1 MLTALRQT
9 LTQQALNALII
20 PTADPHLSEY
30 IPEHW
35 QSRQYF
41 SGFTGSAGV
50 LVVQPDSAQLWTD
63 SRYWT
68 QAEAELAGS
77 GIVLQKQENGRNH
90 IAHLAQTLPE
100 HAAVGITP
108 DMLSVAELRRI
119 QAAFAPKNIALK
131 HDLDYTAQ
139 AWGNA
144 RPALPTAPVF
154 AQKAEFV
161 PQSAAEKLQ
170 RVRQAMHE
178 SGADWHFISA
188 LDDIAWLTNLRGS
201 DIAYNPVFLSHL
213 LIGADGTATLFVAPS
228 KIPPEIQAALNA
240 AAIQIQP
247 YEHAADALAQL
258 SGCLMYDPA
267 KVAVATVFRLPES
280 MVKREQP
287 NPSTQFK
294 AEKSAAE
301 VANIR
306 QAMLQDGIALCGFF
320 AELEQRLAQGD
331 AISEYQIG
339 EMLLHHRS
347 RRDYFVSE
355 SFGTIAGYNANGAM
369 PHYSAPAD
377 NLNGKGSLKIAG
389 DGLLLIDSG
398 AQYHCGTT
406 DITRTIPIG
415 TPSAAQIRDF
425 TLVLQ
430 AHIALARAVFPNGIA
445 APMIDAICRA
455 PLWQAQRDYGHS
467 TGHGVGYFLNVHE
480 PPQRISYFA
489 LNTPEYALRQG
500 MLTSNEP
507 ALYRPNQWGIRI
519 ESLVVAQPVAQPQET
534 QFGDYLC
541 FETVTLC
548 PIDTRLVDAALLR
561 PDERDWLNA
570 YHTSVREKLLPFVNG
585 AAKDWLIA
593 RTQAI

>member
-1 MLTALRQT
+1 MLPPLRQT
-9 LTQQALNALII
+9 LSRHALAALII

-50 LVVQPDSAQLWTD
+50 LVVQPETAELWTD

-77 GIVLQKQENGRNH
+77 GISLQKQESGRNH

-100 HAAVGITP
+100 NAAVGIAP

-119 QAAFAPKNIALK
+119 QAAFAPKNIVLK
-131 HDLDYTAQ
+131 HDLDYTAA

-154 AQKAEFV
+154 AQQAEFV

-170 RVRQAMHE
+170 RVHQAMCE
-178 SGADWHFISA
+178 AGADWHFISA

-213 LIGADGTATLFVAPS
+213 LIGANGTATLFVSPG

-267 KVAVATVFRLPES
+267 KVAVSTVFRLPES
-280 MVKREQP
+280 LATREQA

-294 AEKSAAE
+294 AEKSTAE

-320 AELEQRLAQGD
+320 TELEQRLAQGD

-369 PHYSAPAD
+369 PHYSAPAE
-377 NLNGKGSLKIAG
+377 GSLKIAG

-406 DITRTIPIG
+406 DITRTVPIG

-455 PLWQAQRDYGHS
+455 PLWQAQRDYGHG

-489 LNTPEYALRQG
+489 PNTPEYALRQG

-548 PIDTRLVDAALLR
+548 PIDTRLVDATLLR

-570 YHTSVREKLLPFVNG
+570 YHAQVREKLLPFVSG
-585 AAKDWLIA
+585 AAKNWLIE
-593 RTQAI
+593 RTAVI

>member
-1 MLTALRQT
+1 MLTPLRQT
-9 LTQQALNALII
+9 LSQHALNALII

-50 LVVQPDSAQLWTD
+50 LVVQQDTAELWTD

-77 GIVLQKQENGRNH
+77 GIALQKQESGRNH

-100 HAAVGITP
+100 QARVGIAP

-119 QAAFAPKNIALK
+119 QAAFAPKNIALQY
-131 HDLDYTAQ
+131 DIDYPAE
-139 AWGNA
+139 AWGND
-144 RPALPTAPVF
+144 RPTLPTAPVF
-154 AQKAEFV
+154 AQQAEFV
-161 PQSAAEKLQ
+161 PHTAAEKLH
-170 RVRQAMHE
+170 RVRQAMRQA
-178 SGADWHFISA
+178 GADWHFISA

-213 LIGADGTATLFVAPS
+213 LIGANGTATLFVAPS
-228 KIPPEIQAALNA
+228 KITPDIQAALTA

-267 KVAVATVFRLPES
+267 KVAVSTVFRLPPS
-280 MVKREQP
+280 VAKCEQA

-294 AEKSAAE
+294 AEKCAAE

-320 AELEQRLAQGD
+320 AELEHHLAQGEP
-331 AISEYQIG
+331 ITEYQIG
-339 EMLLHHRS
+339 EMLLAHRS
-347 RRDYFVSE
+347 QRDHFVSD

-369 PHYSAPAD
+369 PHYSAPAI
-377 NLNGKGSLKIAG
+377 GSLKIAG

-406 DITRTIPIG
+406 DITRTVPIG
-415 TPSAAQIRDF
+415 TPSATQIRDF

-455 PLWQAQRDYGHS
+455 PLWQAQRDYGHG

-489 LNTPEYALRQG
+489 PNTPEYALHQG

-548 PIDTRLVDAALLR
+548 PIDTRLVDATLLR

-570 YHTSVREKLLPFVNG
+570 YHTQVREQLLPFVAG
-585 AAKDWLIA
+585 AAKDWLIE
-593 RTQAI
+593 RTAAI

>member
-1 MLTALRQT
+1 MLTPLRQT
-9 LTQQALNALII
+9 LSQHALAALIL

-50 LVVQPDSAQLWTD
+50 LVVQPENAELWTD

-77 GIVLQKQENGRNH
+77 GISLQKQENGRNH

-100 HAAVGITP
+100 HAAVGIAP
-108 DMLSVAELRRI
+108 DMLSISEFRRI

-131 HDLDYTAQ
+131 HDLDYTAE

-154 AQKAEFV
+154 AQQAEFV
-161 PQSAAEKLQ
+161 PHTAAEKLH
-170 RVRQAMHE
+170 RVRQAMRE
-178 SGADWHFISA
+178 AGADWHFISA

-213 LIGADGTATLFVAPS
+213 LIGADDTATLFVSPD

-267 KVAVATVFRLPES
+267 KVAVSTVFRLPTS
-280 MVKREQP
+280 VAKCEQA

-320 AELEQRLAQGD
+320 AELEQRLAQGEP
-331 AISEYQIG
+331 ITEYQIG
-339 EMLLHHRS
+339 EMLLAHRS
-347 RRDYFVSE
+347 QREHFVSE

-369 PHYSAPAD
+369 PHYSAPAE
-377 NLNGKGSLKIAG
+377 GSLKIAG

-430 AHIALARAVFPNGIA
+430 AHIALARAVFPDGIA

-455 PLWQAQRDYGHS
+455 PLWQAQRDYGHG

-489 LNTPEYALRQG
+489 PNTPEYALRRG

-548 PIDTRLVDAALLR
+548 PIDTRLVDATLLR

-570 YHTSVREKLLPFVNG
+570 YHTSVREKLLPFVDG

>member
-1 MLTALRQT
+1 MLTPLRQT
-9 LTQQALNALII
+9 LSQHALAALIL

-161 PQSAAEKLQ
+161 PQSAAEKLH
-170 RVRQAMHE
+170 RVRQSMRE
-178 SGADWHFISA
+178 NGADWHFISA

-213 LIGADGTATLFVAPS
+213 LISANGTATLFVSPG
-228 KIPPEIQAALNA
+228 KIPPEIQAALTA

-267 KVAVATVFRLPES
+267 KVAVSTVFRLPES
-280 MVKREQP
+280 LVKREQANPPP
-287 NPSTQFK
+287 NSKPKNAPPKSPTSAKPCCKTASRCAAFSPSWNNASRK
-294 AEKSAAE
+294 A
-301 VANIR
+301 
-306 QAMLQDGIALCGFF
+306 
-320 AELEQRLAQGD
+320 
-331 AISEYQIG
+331 
-339 EMLLHHRS
+339 
-347 RRDYFVSE
+347 
-355 SFGTIAGYNANGAM
+355 
-369 PHYSAPAD
+369 
-377 NLNGKGSLKIAG
+377 
-389 DGLLLIDSG
+389 
-398 AQYHCGTT
+398 
-406 DITRTIPIG
+406 
-415 TPSAAQIRDF
+415 TPSPNTKLAKCCCTTAASASISYPR
-425 TLVLQ
+425 
-430 AHIALARAVFPNGIA
+430 ALARLRATTPTVRCHTIPPHPKA
-445 APMIDAICRA
+445 A
-455 PLWQAQRDYGHS
+455 
-467 TGHGVGYFLNVHE
+467 
-480 PPQRISYFA
+480 
-489 LNTPEYALRQG
+489 
-500 MLTSNEP
+500 
-507 ALYRPNQWGIRI
+507 
-519 ESLVVAQPVAQPQET
+519 
-534 QFGDYLC
+534 
-541 FETVTLC
+541 
-548 PIDTRLVDAALLR
+548 
-561 PDERDWLNA
+561 
-570 YHTSVREKLLPFVNG
+570 
-585 AAKDWLIA
+585 
-593 RTQAI
+593 

>member
-1 MLTALRQT
+1 MLPPLRQT
-9 LTQQALNALII
+9 LSRHALAALII

-50 LVVQPDSAQLWTD
+50 LVVQPESAELWTD

-77 GIVLQKQENGRNH
+77 GISLQKQENGRNH

-100 HAAVGITP
+100 NARVGIAP

-131 HDLDYTAQ
+131 HDLDYTAA
-139 AWGNA
+139 AWGND

-170 RVRQAMHE
+170 RVRQAMRDA
-178 SGADWHFISA
+178 GADWHFISA

-213 LIGADGTATLFVAPS
+213 FIGANGTATLFVAPD
-228 KIPPEIQAALNA
+228 KISPEIQAALTA

-267 KVAVATVFRLPES
+267 KVAVSTVFRLPES
-280 MVKREQP
+280 VVKREQP

-301 VANIR
+301 VAHIR

-331 AISEYQIG
+331 SINEYQIG
-339 EMLLHHRS
+339 EMLLAHRS
-347 RRDYFVSE
+347 QREHFVSE

-369 PHYSAPAD
+369 PHYSAPAR
-377 NLNGKGSLKIAG
+377 GSLKIAG

-455 PLWQAQRDYGHS
+455 PLWQAQRDYGHG

-489 LNTPEYALRQG
+489 PNTPEYALRQG

-570 YHTSVREKLLPFVNG
+570 YHVQVREKLLPFVSG
-585 AAKDWLIA
+585 AAKDWLIE
-593 RTQAI
+593 RTAVI

>member
-1 MLTALRQT
+1 MLTPLRQT
-9 LTQQALNALII
+9 LSQHALNALII

-50 LVVQPDSAQLWTD
+50 LVVQQDTAELWTD

-77 GIVLQKQENGRNH
+77 GIALQKQESGRNH

-100 HAAVGITP
+100 QARVGIAP

-119 QAAFAPKNIALK
+119 QAAFAPKNIALQY
-131 HDLDYTAQ
+131 DIDYPAE
-139 AWGNA
+139 AWGND
-144 RPALPTAPVF
+144 RPTLPTAPVF
-154 AQKAEFV
+154 AQQAEFV
-161 PQSAAEKLQ
+161 PHTAAEKLH
-170 RVRQAMHE
+170 RVRQAMRQA
-178 SGADWHFISA
+178 GADWHFISA

-213 LIGADGTATLFVAPS
+213 LIGANGTATLFVAPS
-228 KIPPEIQAALNA
+228 KITPDIQAALTA

-267 KVAVATVFRLPES
+267 KVAVSTVFRLPPS
-280 MVKREQP
+280 VAKCEQA

-294 AEKSAAE
+294 AEKCAAE

-320 AELEQRLAQGD
+320 AELEHHLAQGEP
-331 AISEYQIG
+331 ITEYQIG
-339 EMLLHHRS
+339 EMLLAHRS
-347 RRDYFVSE
+347 QRDHFVSD

-369 PHYSAPAD
+369 PHYSAPAI
-377 NLNGKGSLKIAG
+377 GSLKIAG

-406 DITRTIPIG
+406 DITRTVPIG
-415 TPSAAQIRDF
+415 TPSATQIRDF

-455 PLWQAQRDYGHS
+455 PLWQAQRDYGHG

-489 LNTPEYALRQG
+489 PNTPEYALHQG

>member
-1 MLTALRQT
+1 MLTPLRQT
-9 LTQQALNALII
+9 LSQHALAALII

-50 LVVQPDSAQLWTD
+50 LVVQSETAELWTD

-77 GIVLQKQENGRNH
+77 GIVLQKQESGRNH

-100 HAAVGITP
+100 HAAVGIAP

-119 QAAFAPKNIALK
+119 QAAFAPKNITLK
-131 HDLDYTAQ
+131 HDSDYTAQ

-144 RPALPTAPVF
+144 RPALLTAPAF

-161 PQSAAEKLQ
+161 PQSAAEKLH
-170 RVRQAMHE
+170 RVRQAMRE

-213 LIGADGTATLFVAPS
+213 LIGADGTATLFVAPG
-228 KIPPEIQAALNA
+228 KITPDIQAALNA

-267 KVAVATVFRLPES
+267 KVAVSTVFRLPPS
-280 MVKREQP
+280 VAKCEQA

-331 AISEYQIG
+331 AITEYQIG
-339 EMLLHHRS
+339 EMLLAHRS
-347 RRDYFVSE
+347 QRDHFVSE

-369 PHYSAPAD
+369 PHYSAPAE
-377 NLNGKGSLKIAG
+377 GSLKIAG

-455 PLWQAQRDYGHS
+455 PLWQAQRDYGHG

-489 LNTPEYALRQG
+489 PNTPEYALRQG

-548 PIDTRLVDAALLR
+548 PIDTRLVDATLLR

-570 YHTSVREKLLPFVNG
+570 YHAQVREKLLPFVSG
-585 AAKDWLIA
+585 AAKDWLIE
-593 RTQAI
+593 RTAVI

>member
-1 MLTALRQT
+1 MLTPLRQT
-9 LTQQALNALII
+9 LSQHALAALII

-35 QSRQYF
+35 QARQYF

-50 LVVQPDSAQLWTD
+50 LVVQQDTAELWTD

-77 GIVLQKQENGRNH
+77 GIRLQKQENGRNH
-90 IAHLAQTLPE
+90 IAHLAETLPE
-100 HAAVGITP
+100 NARVGITP

-131 HDLDYTAQ
+131 HDLDYTAA

-144 RPALPTAPVF
+144 RPALPAAPVF

-267 KVAVATVFRLPES
+267 KVAVSTVFRLPES

-294 AEKSAAE
+294 AEKSTAE

-320 AELEQRLAQGD
+320 TELEHRLAQGEP
-331 AISEYQIG
+331 ITEYQIG

-347 RRDYFVSE
+347 QRDHFVSE

-369 PHYSAPAD
+369 PHYSAPAI
-377 NLNGKGSLKIAG
+377 GSLKIAG

-430 AHIALARAVFPNGIA
+430 AHIALARAVFPDGIA

-455 PLWQAQRDYGHS
+455 PLWQAQRDYGHG

-489 LNTPEYALRQG
+489 PNTPEYALRQG

-548 PIDTRLVDAALLR
+548 PIDTRLVDASLLR

-570 YHTSVREKLLPFVNG
+570 YHTSVREKLLPFVSG
-585 AAKDWLIA
+585 AAKDWLVE
-593 RTQAI
+593 RTAGI

>member
-1 MLTALRQT
+1 MLTPLRQT
-9 LTQQALNALII
+9 LTRHAFDALII
-20 PTADPHLSEY
+20 PSADPHLSEY

-50 LVVQPDSAQLWTD
+50 LVVQPENAELWTD

-68 QAEAELAGS
+68 QAEAELAAS
-77 GIVLQKQENGRNH
+77 GISLQKQENGRNH
-90 IAHLAQTLPE
+90 ITHLAETLPE
-100 HAAVGITP
+100 NAAVGIAP

-131 HDLDYTAQ
+131 HDLDYTAE

-154 AQKAEFV
+154 AQQAEFV
-161 PQSAAEKLQ
+161 PQTAAEKLH
-170 RVRQAMHE
+170 RVRQAMRE

-267 KVAVATVFRLPES
+267 KVAVATVFRLPPS
-280 MVKREQP
+280 VAKCEQA

-320 AELEQRLAQGD
+320 AELEQRLAQD
-331 AISEYQIG
+331 DTITEYQIG

-347 RRDYFVSE
+347 QREYFVSE

-369 PHYSAPAD
+369 PHYSAPSQ
-377 NLNGKGSLKIAG
+377 GSLKIAG

-430 AHIALARAVFPNGIA
+430 AHIALARAVFPDGIA

-455 PLWQAQRDYGHS
+455 PLWQVQRDYGHG

-489 LNTPEYALRQG
+489 PNTPEYALRQG

-548 PIDTRLVDAALLR
+548 PIDTRLVDATLLR

-570 YHTSVREKLLPFVNG
+570 YHTSVREKLLPFVDG

>member
-9 LTQQALNALII
+9 LTRHALAALIL

-119 QAAFAPKNIALK
+119 QATFAPKNIALK

-161 PQSAAEKLQ
+161 PQSAAEKLH
-170 RVRQAMHE
+170 RVRQSMRE
-178 SGADWHFISA
+178 NGADWHFISA

-213 LIGADGTATLFVAPS
+213 LISANGTATLFVSPG
-228 KIPPEIQAALNA
+228 KIPPEIHAALTA

-267 KVAVATVFRLPES
+267 KVAVSTVFRLPES
-280 MVKREQP
+280 VAKREQP

-320 AELEQRLAQGD
+320 AELEHRLAQGEPITP
-331 AISEYQIG
+331 AI
-339 EMLLHHRS
+339 
-347 RRDYFVSE
+347 
-355 SFGTIAGYNANGAM
+355 
-369 PHYSAPAD
+369 
-377 NLNGKGSLKIAG
+377 GSLKIAG
-389 DGLLLIDSG
+389 NGLLLIDSG

-415 TPSAAQIRDF
+415 TPTAAQIRDF

-430 AHIALARAVFPNGIA
+430 AHIALARAVFPDGIP

-455 PLWQAQRDYGHS
+455 PLWQAQRDYGHG

-489 LNTPEYALRQG
+489 PNTPEYALRQG

-519 ESLVVAQPVAQPQET
+519 ESLVVAQPVAQPQES

-548 PIDTRLVDAALLR
+548 PIDTRLVDATLLR

-570 YHTSVREKLLPFVNG
+570 YHTSVREQLLPFVSG
-585 AAKDWLIA
+585 AAKDWLIE
-593 RTQAI
+593 RTAGI

>member
-1 MLTALRQT
+1 MLPPLRQT
-9 LTQQALNALII
+9 LSQHALAALIL

-50 LVVQPDSAQLWTD
+50 LVVQPDSAELWTD

-77 GIVLQKQENGRNH
+77 GISLQKQENGRNH
-90 IAHLAQTLPE
+90 ITHLAQTLPE
-100 HAAVGITP
+100 NAAVGIAP
-108 DMLSVAELRRI
+108 DMLSISEFRRI

-131 HDLDYTAQ
+131 YDLDYTAA

-144 RPALPTAPVF
+144 RPALPAAPVF

-161 PQSAAEKLQ
+161 PQSATEKLH
-170 RVRQAMHE
+170 RVRQAMHQA
-178 SGADWHFISA
+178 GADWHFISA

-213 LIGADGTATLFVAPS
+213 LIGADGTATLFVVPS
-228 KIPPEIQAALNA
+228 KISPDIQAALNA

-247 YEHAADALAQL
+247 YEHAADALEQL

-267 KVAVATVFRLPES
+267 KVAVSTVFRLPPS
-280 MVKREQP
+280 VAKCEQA

-294 AEKSAAE
+294 AEKCAAE

-320 AELEQRLAQGD
+320 AELEQRLAQGEP
-331 AISEYQIG
+331 ITEYQIG
-339 EMLLHHRS
+339 EMLLAHRS
-347 RRDYFVSE
+347 QRDHFVSE

-369 PHYSAPAD
+369 PHYSAPAI
-377 NLNGKGSLKIAG
+377 GSLKIAG

-430 AHIALARAVFPNGIA
+430 AHIALARAVFPDGIA

-455 PLWQAQRDYGHS
+455 PLWQAQRDYGHG

-489 LNTPEYALRQG
+489 PNTPEYALRRG

-548 PIDTRLVDAALLR
+548 PIDTRLVDATLLR

-570 YHTSVREKLLPFVNG
+570 YHAQVREKLLPFVNG

>member
-1 MLTALRQT
+1 MLTPLRQT
-9 LTQQALNALII
+9 LSQHALTALII
-20 PTADPHLSEY
+20 PTADAHLSEY

-50 LVVQPDSAQLWTD
+50 LVVQQDTAELWTD

-77 GIVLQKQENGRNH
+77 GIALQKQESGRNH

-100 HAAVGITP
+100 QARVGIAP

-119 QAAFAPKNIALK
+119 QAAFAPKNIALQY
-131 HDLDYTAQ
+131 DIDYPAE
-139 AWGNA
+139 AWGND
-144 RPALPTAPVF
+144 RPALPTAPAF
-154 AQKAEFV
+154 AQQAEFV
-161 PQSAAEKLQ
+161 PHTAAEKLH
-170 RVRQAMHE
+170 RVRQAMRQA
-178 SGADWHFISA
+178 GADWHFISA

-213 LIGADGTATLFVAPS
+213 LIGANGTATLFVAPS
-228 KIPPEIQAALNA
+228 KITPDIQAALTA

-267 KVAVATVFRLPES
+267 KVAVSTVFRLPPS
-280 MVKREQP
+280 VAKCEQA

-294 AEKSAAE
+294 AEKCAAE

-320 AELEQRLAQGD
+320 AELEHRLAQD
-331 AISEYQIG
+331 EPITEYQIG
-339 EMLLHHRS
+339 EMLLAHRS
-347 RRDYFVSE
+347 QRDHFVSE

-369 PHYSAPAD
+369 PHYSAPAI
-377 NLNGKGSLKIAG
+377 GSLKIAG

-406 DITRTIPIG
+406 DITRTVPIG

-455 PLWQAQRDYGHS
+455 PLWQAQRDYGHG

-489 LNTPEYALRQG
+489 PNTPEYALRQG

-548 PIDTRLVDAALLR
+548 PIDTRLVDATLLR

-570 YHTSVREKLLPFVNG
+570 YHAQVREQLLPFVAG

-593 RTQAI
+593 RTAAI

>member
-1 MLTALRQT
+1 MLPPLRQT
-9 LTQQALNALII
+9 LSQHALAALIL

-50 LVVQPDSAQLWTD
+50 LVVQPDSAELWTD

-77 GIVLQKQENGRNH
+77 GISLQKQENGRNH
-90 IAHLAQTLPE
+90 ITHLAQTLPE
-100 HAAVGITP
+100 NAAVGIAP
-108 DMLSVAELRRI
+108 DMLSISEFRRI

-131 HDLDYTAQ
+131 YDLDYTAA

-144 RPALPTAPVF
+144 RPALPAAPVF

-161 PQSAAEKLQ
+161 PQSATEKLH
-170 RVRQAMHE
+170 RVRQAMHQA
-178 SGADWHFISA
+178 GADWHFISA

-213 LIGADGTATLFVAPS
+213 LIGADGTATLFVVPS
-228 KIPPEIQAALNA
+228 KISPDIQAALNA

-247 YEHAADALAQL
+247 YEHAADALEQL

-267 KVAVATVFRLPES
+267 KVAVSTVFRLPPS
-280 MVKREQP
+280 VAKCEQA

-294 AEKSAAE
+294 AEKCAAE

-320 AELEQRLAQGD
+320 AELEQRLAQGEP
-331 AISEYQIG
+331 ITEYQIG
-339 EMLLHHRS
+339 EMLLAHRS
-347 RRDYFVSE
+347 QREHFVSE

-369 PHYSAPAD
+369 PHYSAPAI
-377 NLNGKGSLKIAG
+377 GSLKIAG

-430 AHIALARAVFPNGIA
+430 AHIALARAVFPDGIA

-455 PLWQAQRDYGHS
+455 PLWQAQRDYGHG

-489 LNTPEYALRQG
+489 PNTPEYALRRG

-548 PIDTRLVDAALLR
+548 PIDTRLVDATLLR

-570 YHTSVREKLLPFVNG
+570 YHAQVREKLLPFVNG

>member
-1 MLTALRQT
+1 MLTPLRQT
-9 LTQQALNALII
+9 LSQHALTALII

-50 LVVQPDSAQLWTD
+50 LVVQQDTAELWTD

-77 GIVLQKQENGRNH
+77 GISLQKQENGRNH

-100 HAAVGITP
+100 QARVGIAP

-119 QAAFAPKNIALK
+119 QAAFAPKNIALQY
-131 HDLDYTAQ
+131 DIDYPAE
-139 AWGNA
+139 AWGND

-154 AQKAEFV
+154 AQQAEFV
-161 PQSAAEKLQ
+161 PHTAAEKLH
-170 RVRQAMHE
+170 RVRQAMRQT
-178 SGADWHFISA
+178 GADWHFISA

-213 LIGADGTATLFVAPS
+213 FIGANGTATLFVAPD
-228 KIPPEIQAALNA
+228 KISPEIQAALTA

-267 KVAVATVFRLPES
+267 KVAVSTVFRLPES
-280 MVKREQP
+280 VVKREQP

-301 VANIR
+301 VAHIR

-331 AISEYQIG
+331 SITEYQIG
-339 EMLLHHRS
+339 EMLLAHRS
-347 RRDYFVSE
+347 QREHFVSE

-369 PHYSAPAD
+369 PHYSAPAR
-377 NLNGKGSLKIAG
+377 GSLKIAG

-455 PLWQAQRDYGHS
+455 PLWQAQRDYGHG

-489 LNTPEYALRQG
+489 PNTPEYALRQG

-570 YHTSVREKLLPFVNG
+570 YHVQVREKLLPFVAG
-585 AAKDWLIA
+585 AAKDWLIE
-593 RTQAI
+593 RTAAI

>member
-1 MLTALRQT
+1 MLTALRQI
-9 LTQQALNALII
+9 LTRHAFDALIL

-50 LVVQPDSAQLWTD
+50 LVVRQDTAELWTD

-77 GIVLQKQENGRNH
+77 GIALQKQENGRNH
-90 IAHLAQTLPE
+90 ITHLAQTLPE
-100 HAAVGITP
+100 NAAVGIAP
-108 DMLSVAELRRI
+108 DMLSISELRRI
-119 QAAFAPKNIALK
+119 QAAFAPKNIVLK
-131 HDLDYTAQ
+131 HDLDYTAA

-154 AQKAEFV
+154 AQQAEFV
-161 PQSAAEKLQ
+161 PQSAAEKLH
-170 RVRQAMHE
+170 RVRQAMHQA
-178 SGADWHFISA
+178 GVDWHFISA

-213 LIGADGTATLFVAPS
+213 LIGANGTATLFVSPD

-240 AAIQIQP
+240 AAIQTQP

-267 KVAVATVFRLPES
+267 KVAVSTVFRLPES

-320 AELEQRLAQGD
+320 AELEQRLAQGEP
-331 AISEYQIG
+331 ITEYQIG
-339 EMLLHHRS
+339 EMLLAHRS
-347 RRDYFVSE
+347 QRDHFVSE

-369 PHYSAPAD
+369 PHYSAPAI
-377 NLNGKGSLKIAG
+377 GSLKIAG

-406 DITRTIPIG
+406 DITRTVPIG

-430 AHIALARAVFPNGIA
+430 AHIALAHAVFPAGIP

-455 PLWQAQRDYGHS
+455 PLWQAQRDYGHG

-489 LNTPEYALRQG
+489 PNTPEYALRQG

-519 ESLVVAQPVAQPQET
+519 ESLVVAQPVAQPQES

-548 PIDTRLVDAALLR
+548 PIDTRLVDASLLR

-570 YHTSVREKLLPFVNG
+570 YHAQVRAQLLPFVSG

-593 RTQAI
+593 RTAVI